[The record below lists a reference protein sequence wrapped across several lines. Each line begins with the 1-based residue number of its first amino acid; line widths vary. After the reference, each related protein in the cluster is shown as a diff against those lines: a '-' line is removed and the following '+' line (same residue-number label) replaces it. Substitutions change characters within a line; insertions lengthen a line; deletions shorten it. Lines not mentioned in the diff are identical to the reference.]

1 MSDNI
6 ICHISPVGGIDDRI
20 AQFLNNGY
28 TKEDIGTLRGLYDI
42 DNKEP
47 LISPLVN
54 DKDIQGL
61 DLANVAIKLMEYKTS
76 QNQRHKAEMKNSQA
90 HMAKTFNQL
99 YHVPGWNAATRR
111 NRINMVAS
119 EFTQEV
125 SRRVAAAKKAGL
137 SISRDQIVNGYKSN
151 GQFHDGQLNIF
162 EAIFDKFLGRI
173 NEAKA
178 ILADA
183 ENIPS
188 DKLTAEDRDDIT
200 WANQVVNE
208 YPKILENWS
217 ALCTFARML
226 LRDTESLKLG
236 QTLEYAAPT
245 SPDNFSMD
253 SPLEDTY
260 DLEESV
266 KEAWMEHTSQISAY
280 GSLGSEVRR
289 FLSTITDVDEEGNK
303 ITDDLGY
310 TQKMDPVE
318 THRYLADILRGITSE
333 SSMIRKL
340 KSLSDSDPRIKAVF
354 NALAKAS
361 QADLNKSI
369 DNSNKPKNP
378 VILTQLLLD
387 MHKNMIL
394 YSALLKDRA
403 GNIYAK
409 LLNRQANPLHDEF
422 ILRMQ
427 LHQQLDN
434 YGSIYDNQGKI
445 DWEKLAQWNVE
456 SQSLLPVADKE
467 SKNIFKQQQSYGTGF
482 WGQNFSKSQRIDY
495 MKRAARAIGIP
506 MTDKAARRIYNDAT
520 LRKTYLTT
528 LQEFRT
534 TTREVHKGDVL
545 NALKVLEKYQG
556 VMPSVNSGYTAEQ
569 REEYQQALD
578 YLRGRDIS
586 YESFRSKK
594 YNADKNPKSKGAG
607 NERIAKALDVLAQV
621 SNNLKT
627 ERRVSWF
634 DRKGKANSRYSDRTP
649 SYMGDLVDKI
659 HEFVNE
665 GDAEGLKSF
674 IMDKWGQSSFFYD
687 KSEGRFLNKWLQEMY
702 DSIRTDSKGNVIID
716 NDAMAR
722 IFKIDEFLGSNIDKN
737 ISIFEN
743 FTEKQHAE
751 AMMKQFVQ
759 LLDQSRGKSTLAKY
773 PCFILGDSGAQ
784 MFFTAKRYSQSEII
798 QGLKDVFK
806 QELERMK
813 YVKATNKVL
822 LKDFAKKHGY
832 KFEDLESKSLDE
844 LSKKGFRPID
854 NFSQT
859 AEEFTMLKFFN
870 HDFADGKY
878 WKILTGNQE
887 MTDAKVKAL
896 SKQEAVDMAKEALG
910 TDALT
915 DALNVY
921 MQDALAE
928 FKHKLATVGVLTESK
943 GEGEAITYTDPKG
956 YFKQNTKWYQDNL
969 DNFIED
975 FFWNTKYATV
985 QQLQLFTVDPAF
997 YDHRY
1002 PVKDLQKRY
1011 KEIYAPGKG
1020 VSTEARDFS
1029 GNLYMDRPYERA
1041 VYFDDIAVSSKD
1053 VNPYFFKLMQ
1063 KTFGEDNPIV
1073 QEGRGYTNN
1082 TLTDGQGYRTLESYR
1097 AVKGMAGEW
1106 TMAMENAY
1114 QTIQNIRR
1122 SGRELTND
1130 DIKQIAQLAVIFQPI
1145 KPYLY
1150 TLEKLK
1156 INDEGDMALIPVQHK
1171 YAEIVLIPELMQEGK
1186 LKDMAVWMENHTDEE
1201 GNAAPIDLVAS
1212 TKCVKVGAFGS
1223 TELKGANTTES
1234 INDAL
1239 DKAYI
1244 HNLSWSDYRI
1254 QSGVPEHLNHAQL
1267 FGTQIRKL
1275 ILAGINK
1282 DKTYEYLNNIFGKE
1296 KAQVFI
1302 PGMGNINLTGRNL
1315 ISFYNSLIMANL
1327 FDSYDRFVKDTAT
1340 NQALSDKMIQNI
1352 ISNANQS
1359 EDNAFGLSLIED
1371 GQDKGQFVI
1380 PLGEPG
1386 MEHDASALLFSL
1398 FKKQV
1403 NKQKIKG
1410 GSAVQASAM
1419 GLSGYEESG
1428 DLFEVVSPEGDNV
1441 LYDEVEMPW
1450 NVSYTSATGKN
1461 VPLKFEDWC
1470 NTDGTLK
1477 MSNQIVYGE
1486 DAKEYLSWPV
1496 SGRDKYGRAIDPEQ
1510 GYYVPLIETKYKGVL
1525 DIIAYRIPT
1534 ERDYSMIN
1542 CKVFRFSNPLAGG
1555 ILKVP
1560 SSRTTT
1566 AGFDFDIDKLYFFMR
1581 EFAQTHLSEKQIENI
1596 WNKIYEAHP
1605 QWKEALKQARDLD
1618 KAGEKLFSDITE
1630 MFSHSSMIAEI
1641 ENQNQQNK
1649 AKNRLYYYW
1658 ESAGLEGTPE
1668 EAFTK
1673 YLEDHRKDYPIF
1685 DTYNPE
1691 ISPLNPVEDK
1701 AGNIITP
1708 GNSRVARNNILIDL
1722 IRQRLMDKETLK
1734 ARYTPGGFESNRDAA
1749 LRMRVLQFAEPADI
1763 TTNGRIDWS
1772 KVDSYVESIQRGDRK
1787 DPEPEYDVSDPT
1799 AILVYNQQNQVAGK
1813 LIGIFANQNTNHVY
1827 ASTLHELALREPI
1840 KFGNHADR
1848 GLFDMLHAPEGID
1861 VDTNIAEYLAASVD
1875 AVKDPVLNFL
1885 NLNSTTA
1892 DAGAVLARIG
1902 YTPQEIG
1909 LLFNQPVIKELCIY
1923 KDNNNVSTKE
1933 AFKRMLKRYGG
1944 DKLKMEDIK
1953 FNSSE
1958 VTSDKLAD
1966 NILTDRKIEGE
1977 LSAEFRNGQLQVLW
1991 LFNELMADT
2000 ADVNSFVQ
2008 STRFTAANS
2017 VGSTWGDQL
2026 SQEERVRNFI
2036 DKYVKAEEEEKK
2048 RQQNPNKKDEKDEKD
2063 DYKEPRRLSFVL
2075 FDPSEAR
2082 SNRVLHAGEANTT
2095 ETNQGILNIDEKLLD
2110 LSPEEYMA
2118 QMSRNPLAF
2127 EQCMMDLSRKATR
2140 NLFKKHFP
2148 YYTQLYKNMRNIMRR
2163 LTVYNTL
2170 DADTINSLHR
2180 EFMVF
2185 LLSKQVGSAFD
2196 GEAPNLFIDPNGS
2209 VSNREYYTQ
2218 QYPLLLHALKAE
2230 GVLDGIPFFSALT
2243 ITGDAEADAESNPL
2257 QITVQGMGGLQ
2268 AKTSNLI
2275 TEAWAQAYNS
2285 DEVVHSTFLNADIP
2299 VRQLAEDMYFYNF
2312 YKLGYNFHPTSSMS
2326 LAPTLLKLG
2335 LRVNNNTSEEG
2346 YIDFINDVIGGKI
2359 NMDSNDLMNF
2369 AKQYILNH
2377 LDNKKLVYT
2386 PKSDARPAVNNKAF
2400 NSEKNYWNMNFQVSY
2415 KELDSKGVANLF
2427 TIHDDTLGKGKYAF
2441 RPVLAIER
2449 DGITVYYMANSS
2461 NEKFNVTNSADGVM
2475 NYRMVFAQGVKGQ
2488 HIQYFGNAA
2497 FEAFQRNGNT
2507 EDLRGIETQMAEAE
2521 ATAPTTSAE
2530 EASDGTPLNTPEG
2543 NHIEV
2548 GQDIT
2553 DMFTDAEWN
2562 QMFQEFKKDHPEMF
2576 NREEYADFS
2585 VGMFKQSML
2594 DTSDSQNVDILNDLA
2609 KRIDRGEKM
2618 QTLDEQGNPIDVC

>member
-1 MSDNI
+1 MSNNI
-6 ICHISPVGGIDDRI
+6 ICHFSPAGGIDDRI

-28 TKEDIGTLRGLYDI
+28 TKEDIGTLRGLYDM

-47 LISPLVN
+47 LISPLVE

-61 DLANVAIKLMEYKTS
+61 ELANVATKLMEYKTS
-76 QNQRHKAEMKNSQA
+76 QNQRHKAEMKNSQN

-99 YHVPGWNAATRR
+99 YHVPGWDATTRR

-125 SRRVAAAKKAGL
+125 SRRMAAAKKSGL
-137 SISRDQIVNGYKSN
+137 SISRDQIVNGYKTN
-151 GQFHDGQLNIF
+151 GQFYDGQLSVF
-162 EAIFDKFLGRI
+162 ESIFDKFLGRL

-178 ILADA
+178 ILTDA
-183 ENIPS
+183 EGIPANE
-188 DKLTAEDRDDIT
+188 LTAEDKDDIA
-200 WANQVVNE
+200 WANQVIQE

-217 ALCTFARML
+217 ALCTFARMS

-245 SPDNFSMD
+245 SPDNFVMD
-253 SPLEDTY
+253 YPLEDTY

-266 KEAWMEHTSQISAY
+266 REAWMTHQSETSAY

-318 THRYLADILRGITSE
+318 THQYLADILRGITSE

-340 KSLSDSDPRIKAVF
+340 KSLSDSDPKIKAIF
-354 NALAKAS
+354 DALAKAS

-378 VILTQLLLD
+378 TILTQLLID
-387 MHKNMIL
+387 MHKNMIP
-394 YSALLKDRA
+394 YSALLKDKA

-427 LHQQLDN
+427 LHQQLEG
-434 YGSIYDNQGKI
+434 YSSIYDAQGKV

-482 WGQNFSKSQRIDY
+482 WSQNFSKSQRIDY

-520 LRKTYLTT
+520 LRKAYLTA

-556 VMPSVNSGYTAEQ
+556 IIPSVNADFTSEQ

-578 YLRGRDIS
+578 YLRSRDIS

-627 ERRVSWF
+627 ERRISWF
-634 DRKGKANSRYSDRTP
+634 DRKGKANSRYGDQTP
-649 SYMGDLVDKI
+649 RYMGDMVDRI

-702 DSIRTDSKGNVIID
+702 DSIRTDSKNNVIID
-716 NDAMAR
+716 PDALAKV
-722 IFKIDEFLGSNIDKN
+722 FEFDEFLGSNIDKN
-737 ISIFEN
+737 VSIFEN

-784 MFFTAKRYSQSEII
+784 MFFTAKRYSKADII
-798 QGLKDVFK
+798 SGLKDTFK

-813 YVKATNKVL
+813 YVTATNSVL
-822 LKDFAKKHGY
+822 EAYGY
-832 KFEDLESKSLDE
+832 K
-844 LSKKGFRPID
+844 PID

-859 AEEFTMLKFFN
+859 ADEFTMLKFFN

-887 MTDAKVKAL
+887 MTDAEVKAL
-896 SKQEAVDMAKEALG
+896 SKQEAVKMAKEALG

-943 GEGEAITYTDPKG
+943 GEDGVTTYTDPKG
-956 YFKQNTKWYQDNL
+956 YFKQNIKWYNDNL
-969 DNFIED
+969 DNLIED
-975 FFWNTKYATV
+975 FFWNTKYATI
-985 QQLQLFTVDPAF
+985 QQLQMFTVDPAF

-1020 VSTEARDFS
+1020 VSIEARDFN

-1053 VNPYFFKLMQ
+1053 VNPYFYELMQ
-1063 KTFGEDNPIV
+1063 KTFGENSPIV
-1073 QEGRGYTNN
+1073 KAYTKN

-1097 AVKGMAGEW
+1097 AVKGMSGEW

-1114 QTIQNIRR
+1114 NRIMDIRR
-1122 SGRELTND
+1122 SGNPLTEA
-1130 DIKQIAQLAVIFQPI
+1130 DIKEIAQLAVIFQPI
-1145 KPYLY
+1145 KPYFY
-1150 TLEKLK
+1150 GLEKLK
-1156 INDEGDMALIPVQHK
+1156 INDEADMALIPVQHK

-1186 LKDMAVWMENHTDEE
+1186 LKDMAVWMENHKDEE
-1201 GNAAPIDLVAS
+1201 GNASPIDLVAS

-1223 TELKGANTTES
+1223 VALKGMSTTED
-1234 INDAL
+1234 INNTL

-1275 ILAGINK
+1275 ILAGIDK
-1282 DKTYEYLNNIFGKE
+1282 SKTYDYLKNIFGSEDAK
-1296 KAQVFI
+1296 VFI

-1315 ISFYNSLIMANL
+1315 VSFYNSLIMANL
-1327 FDSYDRFVKDTAT
+1327 FDSYDRFASETTT

-1359 EDNAFGLSLIED
+1359 EDNAFGLSIIDD
-1371 GQDKGQFVI
+1371 GENKGQFVI

-1428 DLFEVVSPEGDNV
+1428 DLFEVVSPNGDNV
-1441 LYDEVEMPW
+1441 LYDEIEMPW

-1461 VPLKFEDWC
+1461 VPLRFEDWC

-1496 SGRDKYGRAIDPEQ
+1496 SGRDKFGRPNQVDENGYDPN
-1510 GYYVPLIETKYKGVL
+1510 GYYVPLIETKYKGIL

-1555 ILKVP
+1555 TLKVP

-1581 EFAQTHLSEKQIENI
+1581 EFAQTHLSEKDIENI
-1596 WNKIYEAHP
+1596 WNAIYEAHP
-1605 QWKEALKQARDLD
+1605 QWKEALKQARDFDKKGEQWFGALEGMFKDGFSGLD
-1618 KAGEKLFSDITE
+1618 KL
-1630 MFSHSSMIAEI
+1630 
-1641 ENQNQQNK
+1641 NK
-1649 AKNRLYYYW
+1649 DTKSKDRLYYYW

-1668 EAFTK
+1668 ETFTK
-1673 YLEDHRKDYPIF
+1673 YLEDHRKDYPVF

-1691 ISPLNPVEDK
+1691 VSPLNPVKDK
-1701 AGNIITP
+1701 SGNIVTP
-1708 GNSRVARNNILIDL
+1708 GNSRVARNNMLIDL

-1763 TTNGRIDWS
+1763 TTNGKIDWS
-1772 KVDSYVESIQRGDRK
+1772 KVDSYVESIQRGERK

-1840 KFGNHADR
+1840 KFGNHAGR
-1848 GLFDMLHAPEGID
+1848 GLFDMLHAPEGVD
-1861 VDTNIAEYLAASVD
+1861 VDTNVAEYLAASVD

-1885 NLNSTTA
+1885 NLNLATA

-1909 LLFNQPVIKELCIY
+1909 LLFNQPIIKELCTY
-1923 KDNNNVSTKE
+1923 AANENVSTDVAITE
-1933 AFKRMLKRYGG
+1933 MLKRYGG
-1944 DKLKMEDIK
+1944 SKASLEKIN

-1977 LSAEFRNGQLQVLW
+1977 LPAEFRNGQLQVLW
-1991 LFNELMADT
+1991 LFNELMKDT

-2017 VGSTWGDQL
+2017 VGSTWGEQL
-2026 SQEERVRNFI
+2026 SQEERVRTFI
-2036 DKYVKAEEEEKK
+2036 EKYMKEYDES
-2048 RQQNPNKKDEKDEKD
+2048 KD
-2063 DYKEPRRLSFVL
+2063 PRRLSFTL
-2075 FDPSEAR
+2075 FDPSETR

-2095 ETNQGILNIDEKLLD
+2095 ETNQGILNIDEELLD
-2110 LSPEEYMA
+2110 LTPEEYLT

-2148 YYTQLYKNMRNIMRR
+2148 YYTQLYKNMRDIMRR
-2163 LTVYNTL
+2163 LTKFGNL

-2180 EFMVF
+2180 EFMVY

-2243 ITGDAEADAESNPL
+2243 ITGDAKADAESNPL

-2285 DEVVHSTFLNADIP
+2285 DEVVHSTFLNANIP
-2299 VRQLAEDMYFYNF
+2299 VRQLAQDMYFYNY

-2377 LDNKKLVYT
+2377 LDNKKLVFT
-2386 PKSDARPAVNNKAF
+2386 PKGSARTAVSSRAF
-2400 NSEKNYWNMNFQVSY
+2400 NEQGGYWNTEFSISMKQLG
-2415 KELDSKGVANLF
+2415 KDVANLF
-2427 TIHDDTLGKGKYAF
+2427 TIHDDTLEKGEYAF

-2475 NYRMVFAQGVKGQ
+2475 TYRQVFAQGIKGQ
-2488 HIQYFGNAA
+2488 YIQYFGNAA
-2497 FEAFQRNGNT
+2497 FESFQRNGSLDGRVLSNSVV
-2507 EDLRGIETQMAEAE
+2507 EAE

-2530 EASDGTPLNTPEG
+2530 EASDGTPLNVPEG

-2548 GQDIT
+2548 NQNIS

-2562 QMFQEFKKDHPEMF
+2562 QMFQEFKSDHPELF

-2585 VGMFKQSML
+2585 VEMFKQAML
-2594 DTSDSQNVDILNDLA
+2594 DTSDSQNVDILNGLS

-2618 QTLDEQGNPIDVC
+2618 KTIDDQGEQIDVC

>member
-1 MSDNI
+1 MSNNI
-6 ICHISPVGGIDDRI
+6 ICHISPAGGIDDRI

-28 TKEDIGTLRGLYDI
+28 SKEDISTLRGLYDM

-47 LISPLVN
+47 LISPLVE

-61 DLANVAIKLMEYKTS
+61 DLANVATKLMEYKNT
-76 QNQRHKAEMKNSQA
+76 QAKRHLNEMRNSQA

-99 YHVPGWNAATRR
+99 YHVPGWNATTRR

-119 EFTQEV
+119 EFTMEV
-125 SRRVAAAKKAGL
+125 SRRMAAAKKAGL
-137 SISRDQIVNGYKSN
+137 PVSREQIVNGYKTN
-151 GQFHDGQLNIF
+151 GQYHEGQISIF
-162 EAIFDKFLGRI
+162 ESIFNKFVDRF
-173 NEAKA
+173 NEARA

-188 DKLTAEDRDDIT
+188 EELTAEDHDDIA
-200 WANQVVNE
+200 WATKVVAE
-208 YPKILENWS
+208 YPSILNNWS
-217 ALCTFARML
+217 ALCTFARMS

-245 SPDNFSMD
+245 SPDNFTMD

-266 KEAWMEHTSQISAY
+266 REAWMTHQSETSAY

-318 THRYLADILRGITSE
+318 THQYLADILRGITSE

-340 KSLSDSDPRIKAVF
+340 KSLSNNDPKVKAVF
-354 NALAKAS
+354 DALAKAS
-361 QADLNKSI
+361 QADLNKSV

-378 VILTQLLLD
+378 VILTQLLID
-387 MHKNMIL
+387 MHKNMVP
-394 YSALLKDRA
+394 YSALLKTAA
-403 GNIYAK
+403 GNVYAK
-409 LLNRQANPLHDEF
+409 LLNRQDNPLHSEF

-427 LHQQLDN
+427 LHQQLD
-434 YGSIYDNQGKI
+434 YGSVYDAQGKV

-456 SQSLLPVADKE
+456 SAKLLPAPDKE
-467 SKNIFKQQQSYGTGF
+467 SSDSKNIFKSQQSYGTGF
-482 WGQNFSKSQRIDY
+482 WGQDFSKAQRIEY
-495 MKRAARAIGIP
+495 MKRSAKALGIP

-520 LRKTYLTT
+520 LRKVFLTAM
-528 LQEFRT
+528 QEFRT
-534 TTREVHKGDVL
+534 ETRRSYKGDVL
-545 NALKVLEKYQG
+545 DALKVIEKYQG
-556 VMPSVNSGYTAEQ
+556 IMPSINAGFTAEQ
-569 REEYQQALD
+569 REEYQNALNA
-578 YLRGRDIS
+578 LNSRNIS

-594 YNADKNPKSKGAG
+594 YGKNQERSKGAG
-607 NERIAKALDVLAQV
+607 NERIYKVLDVLAKV

-649 SYMGDLVDKI
+649 SYMGDMVDKI
-659 HEFVNE
+659 HEFVDE

-687 KSEGRFLNKWLQEMY
+687 KSEGRFLNRWLQEMY

-716 NDAMAR
+716 PDAMAKV
-722 IFKIDEFLGSNIDKN
+722 FEFDEFLGSNIDKN
-737 ISIFEN
+737 VSIFEN

-759 LLDQSRGKSTLAKY
+759 MLDQTHGKSTLAKY

-784 MFFTAKRYSQSEII
+784 MFFTAKRYSQANIMD
-798 QGLKDVFK
+798 GLKDAFK

-813 YVKATNKVL
+813 YVKAANEVL
-822 LKDFAKKHGY
+822 EKAGY
-832 KFEDLESKSLDE
+832 KT
-844 LSKKGFRPID
+844 ID
-854 NFSQT
+854 NFSKT
-859 AEEFTMLKFFN
+859 ANEFTMLKFFN
-870 HDFADGKY
+870 PDFADGKY

-887 MTDAKVKAL
+887 MTDAEMNEL
-896 SKQEAVDMAKEALG
+896 SMIEAIDLAKEALG

-915 DALNVY
+915 NALQAY
-921 MQDALAE
+921 MDDALAD
-928 FKHKLATVGVLTESK
+928 FKHKLATIGVLTESK
-943 GEGEAITYTDPKG
+943 GEDGVIKYTDPKG
-956 YFKQNTKWYQDNL
+956 YFKQNIKWYQDSL
-969 DNFIED
+969 DNLVED
-975 FFWNTKYATV
+975 FFWNTKYATI
-985 QQLQLFTVDPAF
+985 QQLQMFTVDPAF

-1020 VSTEARDFS
+1020 VSIEARDFN
-1029 GNLYMDRPYERA
+1029 GNLYMERPYETA
-1041 VYFDDIAVSSKD
+1041 VYFDDIKISSED
-1053 VNPYFFKLMQ
+1053 VNPFFMDLMV
-1063 KTFGEDNPIV
+1063 KELGADV
-1073 QEGRGYTNN
+1073 ASAYKSSSM
-1082 TLTDGQGYRTLESYR
+1082 TDGQGYRSLESYR

-1114 QTIQNIRR
+1114 NRIMDIRR
-1122 SGRELTND
+1122 SGNPLTETD
-1130 DIKQIAQLAVIFQPI
+1130 VKEIAQLAVIFQPI

-1171 YAEIVLIPELMQEGK
+1171 YAEIVLIPELMQDGK
-1186 LKDMAVWMENHTDEE
+1186 LKDMAVWMEN
-1201 GNAAPIDLVAS
+1201 NNIDLIAS
-1212 TKCVKVGAFGS
+1212 TKDVKVGAFGS
-1223 TELKGANTTES
+1223 VKLKDVNTTEE
-1234 INDAL
+1234 INAAL
-1239 DKAYI
+1239 DKAYV
-1244 HNLSWSDYRI
+1244 HNLPWSDYRI

-1275 ILAGINK
+1275 ILDNIDK
-1282 DKTYEYLNNIFGKE
+1282 SKTYDYLNKIFGKE
-1296 KAQVFI
+1296 GAKVFI

-1315 ISFYNSLIMANL
+1315 VSFYNSLIMANL
-1327 FDSYDRFVKDTAT
+1327 FDSYDRFAGETTT

-1359 EDNAFGLSLIED
+1359 EDNAFGLSLIE
-1371 GQDKGQFVI
+1371 KGMMGEGNFVI

-1419 GLSGYEESG
+1419 GLSGWEEAG
-1428 DLFEVVSPEGDNV
+1428 DLFEVLSPEGDNV
-1441 LYDEVEMPW
+1441 LYDEIEMPW

-1461 VPLKFEDWC
+1461 VPMRFEDWC
-1470 NTDGTLK
+1470 NPDGTLK
-1477 MSNQIVYGE
+1477 LSDKIVYGD

-1496 SGRDKYGRAIDPEQ
+1496 SGRDQYGKAIDPSQ
-1510 GYYVPLIETKYKGVL
+1510 GYYIPLIETKYKGIL

-1534 ERDYSMIN
+1534 EREYSMIN
-1542 CKVFRFSNPLAGG
+1542 AKVFRFSNPLAGG
-1555 ILKVP
+1555 TLKVP
-1560 SSRTTT
+1560 SSRVAT

-1581 EFAQTHLSEKQIENI
+1581 EFAQTHLTDKDIENI
-1596 WNKIYEAHP
+1596 WNSIYTLHP
-1605 QWKEALKQARDLD
+1605 EWKAALQQARDYD
-1618 KAGEKLFSDITE
+1618 QKGEKWFGAIADMFKDNFSGLGE
-1630 MFSHSSMIAEI
+1630 L
-1641 ENQNQQNK
+1641 NQQNK
-1649 AKNRLYYYW
+1649 AKDRLYYYW

-1673 YLEDHRKDYPIF
+1673 YLEDHRKEYPVF

-1691 ISPLNPVEDK
+1691 VSPLNPVKDK
-1701 AGNIITP
+1701 KGEVVTK
-1708 GNSRVARNNILIDL
+1708 GNSRVARNNMLIDL
-1722 IRQRLMDKETLK
+1722 IRARLMDKETLK

-1763 TTNGRIDWS
+1763 TTGGKIDWS
-1772 KVDSYVESIQRGDRK
+1772 KVDAYVESINRGDRK

-1840 KFGNHADR
+1840 MFGNHAAR
-1848 GLFDMLHAPEGID
+1848 GLSDMLHAPEGVD
-1861 VDTNIAEYLAASVD
+1861 VNTNVAEYLAASVD

-1885 NLNSTTA
+1885 NLNLVTA

-1909 LLFNQPVIKELCIY
+1909 LLFNQPIIKELCNY
-1923 KDNNNVSTKE
+1923 AANENVSTDVAITE
-1933 AFKRMLKRYGG
+1933 MLKRYGG
-1944 DKLKMEDIK
+1944 NKASLENIR

-1977 LSAEFRNGQLQVLW
+1977 LPTAFRQGQLQVLW
-1991 LFNELMADT
+1991 LFNELMKDT

-2017 VGSTWGDQL
+2017 VGSTWGEQL
-2026 SQEERVRNFI
+2026 AQEERVRNFI
-2036 DKYVKAEEEEKK
+2036 EKYEKEYDEG
-2048 RQQNPNKKDEKDEKD
+2048 KD
-2063 DYKEPRRLSFVL
+2063 PRRLSFVL
-2075 FDPSEAR
+2075 FDPTETR
-2082 SNRVLHAGEANTT
+2082 SNRVVSLEDAEMT
-2095 ETNQGILNIDEKLLD
+2095 ETNQGILNIDEGLLD

-2148 YYTQLYKNMRNIMRR
+2148 YYTQLYENMRNIMRR
-2163 LTVYNTL
+2163 LTKFGNL

-2180 EFMVF
+2180 EFMVY

-2196 GEAPNLFIDPNGS
+2196 GEASHSFFNGIT
-2209 VSNREYYTQ
+2209 NREFYTN
-2218 QYPLLLHALKAE
+2218 YFPVLLHSMKDN
-2230 GVLDGIPFFSALT
+2230 GVLADYPFFNFLSV
-2243 ITGDAEADAESNPL
+2243 TGESEGFFDYEKKTKEERDKEKL
-2257 QITVQGMGGLQ
+2257 RISVQGMGGLQ
-2268 AKTSNLI
+2268 AKSSNLF

-2285 DEVVHSTFLNADIP
+2285 DDVIKFQGIEYP
-2299 VRQLAEDMYFYNF
+2299 VKDLAEWCYFYNF
-2312 YKLGYNFHPTSSMS
+2312 YKMGYNFHPTVFINQ
-2326 LAPTLLKLG
+2326 APTLLKLG
-2335 LRVNNNTSEEG
+2335 LRVNNNSSEEG
-2346 YIDFINDVIGGKI
+2346 YIDFINDVINGKI

-2377 LDNKKLVYT
+2377 LDNKKLVFA
-2386 PKSDARPAVNNKAF
+2386 PKGSARTAVSSKAF
-2400 NSEKNYWNMNFQVSY
+2400 NEQEGYWNTEFSISMKQLG
-2415 KELDSKGVANLF
+2415 KDVANLF
-2427 TIHDDTLGKGKYAF
+2427 TIHDDSLKKGEYAF
-2441 RPVLAIER
+2441 RPVLAIESE
-2449 DGITVYYMANSS
+2449 GITVYYMANSS
-2461 NEKFNVTNSADGVM
+2461 NERFNVTDSADGIM
-2475 NYRMVFAQGVKGQ
+2475 TYRMVFAQGIKGKN
-2488 HIQYFGNAA
+2488 IQYFGNAA
-2497 FEAFQRNGNT
+2497 FESFQRNGSLEGVMPT
-2507 EDLRGIETQMAEAE
+2507 QIEEAE
-2521 ATAPTTSAE
+2521 AIAPTESAE
-2530 EASDGTPLNTPEG
+2530 ESTDGTPLNVPEG
-2543 NHIEV
+2543 TYIEV
-2548 GQDIT
+2548 GQDVS
-2553 DMFTDAEWN
+2553 DMFSDAEWN
-2562 QMFQEFKKDHPEMF
+2562 QMFQEFKKDNKEMF
-2576 NREEYADFS
+2576 NREEWADFNAND
-2585 VGMFKQSML
+2585 FKGLMQ

-2609 KRIDRGEKM
+2609 RRIGRGEKM
-2618 QTLDEQGNPIDVC
+2618 RTIDENGNDTVVC

>member
-1 MSDNI
+1 MSNNI
-6 ICHISPVGGIDDRI
+6 ICHLSPVGGIDDRI

-47 LISPLVN
+47 LISPLVE

-61 DLANVAIKLMEYKTS
+61 ELANVATKLMEYKTS
-76 QNQRHKAEMKNSQA
+76 QNQRHKAEMKNSQN

-99 YHVPGWNAATRR
+99 YHVPGWNATTRR

-125 SRRVAAAKKAGL
+125 SRRMAAAKKAGL
-137 SISRDQIVNGYKSN
+137 SVNREQIVNGYKTN
-151 GQFHDGQLNIF
+151 GQFHEGQLSIF

-173 NEAKA
+173 NEAKS

-183 ENIPS
+183 EGIPANE
-188 DKLTAEDRDDIT
+188 LTAEDKDDIA
-200 WANQVVNE
+200 WANQIMTE

-217 ALCTFARML
+217 ALCTFARMS

-245 SPDNFSMD
+245 SPDNFVMD

-266 KEAWMEHTSQISAY
+266 REAWMTHQSETSAY
-280 GSLGSEVRR
+280 GSLGSEIRR

-318 THRYLADILRGITSE
+318 THQYLADILRGITSE

-340 KSLSDSDPRIKAVF
+340 KSLSDSDPKIKAIF
-354 NALAKAS
+354 DALAKAS
-361 QADLNKSI
+361 LVDLNKSI

-378 VILTQLLLD
+378 VILTQLLID
-387 MHKNMIL
+387 MHKNMIP
-394 YSALLKDRA
+394 YSALLKDKA

-427 LHQQLDN
+427 LHQQLEG
-434 YGSIYDNQGKI
+434 YSSIYDNQGKV

-482 WGQNFSKSQRIDY
+482 WSQNYSKAQRIDY
-495 MKRAARAIGIP
+495 MKRAARALGIP

-520 LRKTYLTT
+520 LRKAYLTA

-534 TTREVHKGDVL
+534 TTREVYKGDVL

-556 VMPSVNSGYTAEQ
+556 IKPSVNAGFTAEE

-594 YNADKNPKSKGAG
+594 YNADKNPKSRGAG
-607 NERIAKALDVLAQV
+607 NERISKALDVLAQV

-649 SYMGDLVDKI
+649 SYMGDMVDRI
-659 HEFVNE
+659 HEFINE
-665 GDAEGLKSF
+665 GDAQGLKSF
-674 IMDKWGQSSFFYD
+674 IMDKWGESSFFYD
-687 KSEGRFLNKWLQEMY
+687 KSEGRFLNRWLQEMY

-716 NDAMAR
+716 PDAMAKV
-722 IFKIDEFLGSNIDKN
+722 FEFDEFLGSNIDKN
-737 ISIFEN
+737 VSIFEN

-751 AMMKQFVQ
+751 AMIKQFVQ
-759 LLDQSRGKSTLAKY
+759 LLDQSKGKSTLAKY

-784 MFFTAKRYSQSEII
+784 MFFTAKRYSKADIMN
-798 QGLKDVFK
+798 GLKDVFR

-822 LKDFAKKHGY
+822 EEA
-832 KFEDLESKSLDE
+832 
-844 LSKKGFRPID
+844 GFKTID
-854 NFSQT
+854 NFSKT
-859 AEEFTMLKFFN
+859 ANEFTMLKFFN
-870 HDFADGKY
+870 PDFADGKY
-878 WKILTGNQE
+878 WMILTGNQE
-887 MTDAKVKAL
+887 MTDAEMNEL
-896 SKQEAVDMAKEALG
+896 SYIDAIEMAKEALG

-943 GEGEAITYTDPKG
+943 GEGDIITYTDPKG
-956 YFKQNTKWYQDNL
+956 YFKQNLRWYQDNL
-969 DNFIED
+969 DNLVED
-975 FFWNTKYATV
+975 FFWNTKYATI
-985 QQLQLFTVDPAF
+985 QQLQMFTIDPAF
-997 YDHRY
+997 YDYRY

-1020 VSTEARDFS
+1020 VSIEARDFN
-1029 GNLYMDRPYERA
+1029 GNLYMNRPYETA
-1041 VYFDDIAVSSKD
+1041 VYFDDIEVSAEE
-1053 VNPYFFKLMQ
+1053 VNPHFFSMLEKS
-1063 KTFGEDNPIV
+1063 FGKDSPVV
-1073 QEGRGYTNN
+1073 QSYKKCS
-1082 TLTDGQGYRTLESYR
+1082 LTDGQGYRTLESYR

-1106 TMAMENAY
+1106 TMAMESAY
-1114 QTIQNIRR
+1114 NRIMAIRN
-1122 SGRELTND
+1122 SGNPLTEADVKELS
-1130 DIKQIAQLAVIFQPI
+1130 QLSACLQPI

-1150 TLEKLK
+1150 TLEKIK
-1156 INDEGDMALIPVQHK
+1156 INDEGDMALVPVQHK
-1171 YAEIVLIPELMQEGK
+1171 YAEIVLIPELMNDGK
-1186 LKDMAVWMENHTDEE
+1186 LKDMAVWMEN
-1201 GNAAPIDLVAS
+1201 NNIDLLAS

-1223 TELKGANTTES
+1223 VNLKGANTTEA
-1234 INDAL
+1234 INNAL
-1239 DKAYI
+1239 DMAFP
-1244 HNLSWSDYRI
+1244 HQLPWSDYRI

-1275 ILAGINK
+1275 ILDNIDK
-1282 DKTYEYLNNIFGKE
+1282 SKTYNYLGQIFGKE
-1296 KAQVFI
+1296 DVKVYL

-1315 ISFYNSLIMANL
+1315 VSFYNSLIMANL
-1327 FDSYDRFVKDTAT
+1327 FDSYDRFAGETTT

-1403 NKQKIKG
+1403 NKQKILG
-1410 GSAVQASAM
+1410 GSAVLASAL
-1419 GLSGYEESG
+1419 GITGYEEVG

-1441 LYDEVEMPW
+1441 LYDELEMPW
-1450 NVSYTSATGKN
+1450 NRSYTSATGNK
-1461 VPLKFEDWC
+1461 VALKFEDWC
-1470 NTDGTLK
+1470 NPDGTLK
-1477 MSNQIVYGE
+1477 LSNQIVYGK
-1486 DAKEYLSWPV
+1486 DAREYLSWPV
-1496 SGRDKYGRAIDPEQ
+1496 SGRDKFGRPNQVDENGYDPN
-1510 GYYVPLIETKYKGVL
+1510 GYYVPLIETKYKGIL
-1525 DIIAYRIPT
+1525 DVIAYRIPT
-1534 ERDYSMIN
+1534 EKEYSMIN
-1542 CKVFRFSNPLAGG
+1542 GKVFRFTHPLAGG
-1555 ILKVP
+1555 TLKVP
-1560 SSRTTT
+1560 SSRTKT
-1566 AGFDFDIDKLYFFMR
+1566 AGFDFDIDKEYFFMK
-1581 EFAQTHLSEKQIENI
+1581 EFAQTHLSEKDIENI

-1605 QWKEALKQARDLD
+1605 QWKEALKQARDFD
-1618 KAGEKLFSDITE
+1618 KKGEQWFGAVASLFKGDMSGLGE
-1630 MFSHSSMIAEI
+1630 LNEK
-1641 ENQNQQNK
+1641 NK
-1649 AKNRLYYYW
+1649 AKDRLYHYW

-1673 YLEDHRKDYPIF
+1673 YLEDHRDEYPVF

-1691 ISPLNPVEDK
+1691 ASPLNPVKDK
-1701 AGNIITP
+1701 SGSIVTK
-1708 GNSRVARNNILIDL
+1708 GNSRVARNNMLIDL

-1749 LRMRVLQFAEPADI
+1749 LRMRVLQFANPADI
-1763 TTNGRIDWS
+1763 TTNGSIDWS
-1772 KVDSYVESIQRGDRK
+1772 KVDSYVGSIQKGDRK

-1827 ASTLHELALREPI
+1827 ASTLHELSLREPV
-1840 KFGNHADR
+1840 KFGNHASR

-1861 VDTNIAEYLAASVD
+1861 VDTNVAEYLAASVD

-1885 NLNSTTA
+1885 NLNLVTA

-1909 LLFNQPVIKELCIY
+1909 LLFNQPIIKELCNY
-1923 KDNNNVSTKE
+1923 AANENVSTDVAITE
-1933 AFKRMLKRYGG
+1933 MLKKYGG
-1944 DKLKMEDIK
+1944 NKASLEKIRFD
-1953 FNSSE
+1953 SSE

-1966 NILTDRKIEGE
+1966 NILLGRKIEGE
-1977 LSAEFRNGQLQVLW
+1977 LPTEFRNGQLQVLW
-1991 LFNELMADT
+1991 LFNELMKDT

-2026 SQEERVRNFI
+2026 AQEERVRNFI
-2036 DKYVKAEEEEKK
+2036 EKYMKDYEEG
-2048 RQQNPNKKDEKDEKD
+2048 KD
-2063 DYKEPRRLSFVL
+2063 PRRLAFTL
-2075 FDPSEAR
+2075 FDPSETR
-2082 SNRVLHAGEANTT
+2082 SNRVIHAGEANM
-2095 ETNQGILNIDEKLLD
+2095 EEINQGILNIDEELLN

-2148 YYTQLYKNMRNIMRR
+2148 YYTQLYENMRDIMRR
-2163 LTVYNTL
+2163 LTKFGNL
-2170 DADTINSLHR
+2170 DADTVNSLHR

-2196 GEAPNLFIDPNGS
+2196 GEAPNLFINPNGL

-2218 QYPLLLHALKAE
+2218 HYPLLLHALKAE

-2299 VRQLAEDMYFYNF
+2299 VKQLAEDMYFYNF

-2335 LRVNNNTSEEG
+2335 LRVNNNTSERG

-2377 LDNKKLVYT
+2377 LDNKKLVFT
-2386 PKSDARPAVNNKAF
+2386 PKGSARTAVSTRAF
-2400 NSEKNYWNMNFQVSY
+2400 NEQANYWNMEFSISMKQLG
-2415 KELDSKGVANLF
+2415 KDVANLF
-2427 TIHDDTLGKGKYAF
+2427 TIHDDTLSKGEYAF

-2449 DGITVYYMANSS
+2449 DGIIVYYMANSS

-2497 FEAFQRNGNT
+2497 FEAFQRNGNM
-2507 EDLRGIETQMAEAE
+2507 EDLRGIETQMTEAE
-2521 ATAPTTSAE
+2521 ATAPTASAE
-2530 EASDGTPLNTPEG
+2530 EAADGTPLNVPEG
-2543 NHIEV
+2543 NHIEI
-2548 GQDIT
+2548 GQDVT

-2562 QMFQEFKKDHPEMF
+2562 RMFQEFKNDHPEMF
-2576 NREEYADFS
+2576 NREEWRDFS
-2585 VGMFKQSML
+2585 VNDFKELMM
-2594 DTSDSQNVDILNDLA
+2594 DTGDSQNVDILNDLS

-2618 QTLDEQGNPIDVC
+2618 QTLDEQGREIPVC